1 MPFINQRTLGL
12 VQILRAFVNQQNAT
26 LTARLLP
33 LGKPDYLYPSG
44 SRITI
49 FFQMII
55 MIALVSFQAER
66 DRGGVGEP

>member
-12 VQILRAFVNQQNAT
+12 VQILRAFVNQQNET

-33 LGKPDYLYPSG
+33 LGNPDYLYPSG
-44 SRITI
+44 SRINI
-49 FFQMII
+49 FFQMI
-55 MIALVSFQAER
+55 IALVSFQAER